1 MKILAILG
9 MIGAAMY
16 LTQMINDWEAK
27 YKRKQDKLKEDGNK

>member
-16 LTQMINDWEAK
+16 ITQMINDWEAK
-27 YKRKQDKLKEDGNK
+27 YKRKQDKLREDGDK

>member
-16 LTQMINDWEAK
+16 LTQMINDWEVK
-27 YKRKQDKLKEDGNK
+27 YQKKQDKLRKDGDK